1 MQQLPAVA
9 QTRRSASEKN
19 GVQFF
24 LAAFVLPKV
33 TESCGPLNSD
43 LAPTVLGNK
52 LENERTKQNAERRI
66 ITTIAT
72 TTSTTTT
79 SANIPHNV
87 DFAPRPQITSGLLHK
102 DLAPTDKLLLTTLP
116 SGQHN
121 LSLSSTA
128 GPPTTST
135 TTTSTTSTTTTI
147 LDISTGPH
155 SVDLVPTGSQTS
167 SSSLLLKYFALTHKL

>member
-1 MQQLPAVA
+1 MMFSV
-9 QTRRSASEKN
+9 
-19 GVQFF
+19 F

-33 TESCGPLNSD
+33 TESCGPLNRD

-52 LENERTKQNAERRI
+52 HENERTKQNAERRI

-79 SANIPHNV
+79 SAYIPHNV
-87 DFAPRPQITSGLLHK
+87 DFAPRPQITSGLLYK
-102 DLAPTDKLLLTTLP
+102 DLAPTDKLLLTTPP

-135 TTTSTTSTTTTI
+135 TTTSTTTTTTTTTTTN

-155 SVDLVPTGSQTS
+155 NVDLVPTGSQTS